1 MNILHNNEILTLIVK
16 DATDFFWFN
25 PDIERYFYGYLGTV
39 KIARF
44 FLVKDNSWGY
54 ELEENT
60 LIDIKHIDNNLHY
73 FLLYASTI
81 ILYAISVLYFF
92 SRQRLEFPAFSIR

>member
-1 MNILHNNEILTLIVK
+1 MNILHNNEILTFTVK

-39 KIARF
+39 KIAKF

-73 FLLYASTI
+73 FSGFSSSITLINFIVKLLN
-81 ILYAISVLYFF
+81 L
-92 SRQRLEFPAFSIR
+92 QKE